1 MKNND
6 KQLKVHTAK
15 VHHLREKSPG
25 NIIIKDLLG
34 NKKDIIENKNLEEK
48 MMNKEQSKKLEE
60 EIEILKDTIN
70 KKDENVVKLEKDLSE
85 INIKNKQLNDEI
97 NFKDNKM
104 NNSDMIINNLKSE
117 KEKLINKIK
126 DNKSLEQSFK
136 IQIDTLKLQIKE
148 MDRQQKE
155 YLESDKNKSDKK
167 KDLKNQN
174 NELKFENMN
183 LKFQLEYELNF
194 NKQLK
199 ADVKT
204 INEENEGLKLV
215 IDKLIKEK
223 ELFVLNKE
231 INEEIKNKMNSI
243 KRINTDSGHKMEIE
257 ENSNKKIKNEK
268 SENNINFL
276 LKS

>member
-1 MKNND
+1 
-6 KQLKVHTAK
+6 
-15 VHHLREKSPG
+15 
-25 NIIIKDLLG
+25 
-34 NKKDIIENKNLEEK
+34 
-48 MMNKEQSKKLEE
+48 
-60 EIEILKDTIN
+60 
-70 KKDENVVKLEKDLSE
+70 
-85 INIKNKQLNDEI
+85 
-97 NFKDNKM
+97 M

-136 IQIDTLKLQIKE
+136 VQIDTLKLQIKE
-148 MDRQQKE
+148 MERQQKE

-215 IDKLIKEK
+215 IDKLI
-223 ELFVLNKE
+223 
-231 INEEIKNKMNSI
+231 
-243 KRINTDSGHKMEIE
+243 
-257 ENSNKKIKNEK
+257 
-268 SENNINFL
+268 
-276 LKS
+276 

>member
-1 MKNND
+1 M
-6 KQLKVHTAK
+6 
-15 VHHLREKSPG
+15 
-25 NIIIKDLLG
+25 
-34 NKKDIIENKNLEEK
+34 
-48 MMNKEQSKKLEE
+48 
-60 EIEILKDTIN
+60 KDTIN

-148 MDRQQKE
+148 MERQQKE

-268 SENNINFL
+268 SENNINNIKDKEKN
-276 LKS
+276 KSTEIKKNLINK